1 MEHRARQRPARSIV
15 EAVGV
20 LAVRPLGILGRLRI
34 IGRGLGVSGRGGV
47 NRSVVLMHLRGGRCW
62 LRRPC
67 SPRRRRPRGCSRRRR
82 GHMGCGCR
90 VLHHLLHW
98 IFGTLVVLL
107 SALLHVIGC
116 HCIACPGAVLGSNSR
131 GLASGFGCIFRG
143 LVNIRCRGQGCGLL
157 GRSSIGLVGLSGIG
171 LLGHSGVGLFRRL
184 SLLVHPKRLPSLAL
198 QQSLVAVR
206 LAEVLRPGHQ
216 GRRRSGRRHRQGG
229 SGRHRGSRRCEDGG
243 RRSLDG
249 SLLFRID
256 GGLLAVLVPALAW
269 GGLRRLG
276 LVGEHLLAQDG
287 DLFGQVGHDLPHVGD
302 LLRHRHNLAV
312 HGDILGNVLQTQAL
326 VA

>member
-20 LAVRPLGILGRLRI
+20 LAVRPLGILGRLHT
-34 IGRGLGVSGRGGV
+34 IGRGLRVSGRGGV
-47 NRSVVLMHLRGGRCW
+47 NKSVILLHLPGGRCW

-67 SPRRRRPRGCSRRRR
+67 SARRRRPRGCNRRRR

-90 VLHHLLHW
+90 VLHHFLHW
-98 IFGTLVVLL
+98 IFGTLVVILR
-107 SALLHVIGC
+107 ALLHVIGC
-116 HCIACPGAVLGSNSR
+116 HRIAFPGAALGSSSR
-131 GLASGFGCIFRG
+131 GLASGFDCIFRS
-143 LVNIRCRGQGCGLL
+143 LVNIRSRGQGCGLL

-171 LLGHSGVGLFRRL
+171 LLGHSGVGLFRHL
-184 SLLVHPKRLPSLAL
+184 SLLVHPKRFPSLAL
-198 QQSLVAVR
+198 QHSLVAVR

-243 RRSLDG
+243 SRSLDG
-249 SLLFRID
+249 S
-256 GGLLAVLVPALAW
+256 LLAVLVPALAW
-269 GGLRRLG
+269 GMLG

-302 LLRHRHNLAV
+302 LLSHRHNLAV